1 MRGDREVSTGMN
13 ELRVL
18 IADDESLRLMN
29 LAAQLRGLGCEVV
42 GEAADGVQAV
52 DMARRLKPDLVIMDI
67 KMPHLDG
74 IEAAQRI
81 TAERPLPIILITAFG
96 ERELAE
102 RAIDAGVFG
111 YLMKPVAEEDLHPA
125 IMLAMSRFREFQV
138 VRNDLENLKEAL
150 ETRKLVEQAKGI
162 LMDRLQLG
170 EAEAFRRMQ
179 LQSQRENKKM
189 ADIARA
195 IITAAKLL

>member
-1 MRGDREVSTGMN
+1 MN
-13 ELRVL
+13 GLRVL
-18 IADDESLRLMN
+18 IADDESIRLMN
-29 LAAQLRGLGCEVV
+29 LAAQLRALGCEVV

-52 DMARRLKPDLVIMDI
+52 DMARRLAPDLVILDI

-81 TAERPLPIILITAFG
+81 TAERPVPIILITAYG

-102 RAIDAGVFG
+102 RAIEAGVFG

-138 VRNDLENLKEAL
+138 VRQDLENLKEAL

-162 LMDRLQLG
+162 LMDRLG
-170 EAEAFRRMQ
+170 MSEAEAFRRMQ

>member
-1 MRGDREVSTGMN
+1 MKG
-13 ELRVL
+13 LRVL
-18 IADDESLRLMN
+18 IADDESIRLMN

-42 GEAADGVQAV
+42 GEAADGVQAIEL
-52 DMARRLKPDLVIMDI
+52 ARQTRPELVILDI

-81 TAERPLPIILITAFG
+81 TAERPVPIILITAYG

-102 RAIDAGVFG
+102 RAIEAGVFG

-138 VRNDLENLKEAL
+138 LRQELQNVKEAL

-162 LMDRLQLG
+162 LMDRLHLS

-189 ADIARA
+189 AEIARA
-195 IITAAKLL
+195 IITAAKLM

>member
-1 MRGDREVSTGMN
+1 MN
-13 ELRVL
+13 GLRVL
-18 IADDESLRLMN
+18 IADDESIRLMN
-29 LAAQLRGLGCEVV
+29 LAAQLHSLGCEVV
-42 GEAADGVQAV
+42 GEAADGVQAIEL
-52 DMARRLKPDLVIMDI
+52 ARQTKPDLVILDI
-67 KMPHLDG
+67 KMPYLDG

-81 TAERPLPIILITAFG
+81 TAERPVPIILITAFG

-111 YLMKPVAEEDLHPA
+111 YLLKPVAEEDLHPA
-125 IMLAMSRFREFQV
+125 IMLAISRFREFQV
-138 VRNDLENLKEAL
+138 LRHELENVREAL

-162 LMDRLQLG
+162 LMDRLHLS

-179 LQSQRENKKM
+179 VQSQRENKKM

-195 IITAAKLL
+195 IITAAKLM

>member
-1 MRGDREVSTGMN
+1 MN
-13 ELRVL
+13 GLRVL
-18 IADDESLRLMN
+18 IADDESIRLMN
-29 LAAQLRGLGCEVV
+29 LAVQLRALGCEVV

-52 DMARRLKPDLVIMDI
+52 ALARRVAPDLVILDI
-67 KMPHLDG
+67 KMPYLDG
-74 IEAAQRI
+74 IEAARRI
-81 TAERPLPIILITAFG
+81 TAERPVPIILITAYG

-102 RAIDAGVFG
+102 RAIEAGVFG
-111 YLMKPVAEEDLHPA
+111 YLMKPVAEEDLRPA

-138 VRNDLENLKEAL
+138 VRQDLENLKEAL

-162 LMDRLQLG
+162 LMERLRVS

>member
-1 MRGDREVSTGMN
+1 
-13 ELRVL
+13 
-18 IADDESLRLMN
+18 MN
-29 LAAQLRGLGCEVV
+29 LAAQLRELGCEVV

-52 DMARRLKPDLVIMDI
+52 DMARRLQPELVILDI

-81 TAERPLPIILITAFG
+81 TAARPVPIILITAYG

-102 RAIDAGVFG
+102 RAIEAGVFG
-111 YLMKPVAEEDLHPA
+111 YLMKPVAEEDLAPA

-138 VRNDLENLKEAL
+138 VQNDLENLKEAL

-162 LMDRLQLG
+162 LMERLRLS